1 MIPEAQWVY
10 DVAWFLNQIAQPVAI
25 LGAVTFWIHRRNS
38 EMEITA
44 EYDA

>member
-25 LGAVTFWIHRRNS
+25 LGAVTFWIIG
-38 EMEITA
+38 EIRKWKSPPRK
-44 EYDA
+44 